1 MCQGLLKPL
10 EWRPHLRPQER
21 NACLSW
27 TYCPKTVNSS
37 GIIAEAKF
45 GRRLAPNYM
54 WDSALQDPRCIL
66 CKFQE
71 NLPWLI
77 ESTARSTSQNE
88 WAFWPQHWSKKIQSV
103 SNTKQVQLPDQGS
116 ESGGEGRI
124 SWVRHPIFVRQIEER
139 RDCPWS
145 HEWSGNVLF
154 DAMRISG

>member
-77 ESTARSTSQNE
+77 ESTIRSTTVKMNE
-88 WAFWPQHWSKKIQSV
+88 HFDPSIGVRRYSPFL
-103 SNTKQVQLPDQGS
+103 VQS
-116 ESGGEGRI
+116 ESNYQIKAAKVAVKGRI
-124 SWVRHPIFVRQIEER
+124 SRAGIPFSSEER